1 MAGSELQPGMLEL
14 LGTSRSLSPPHTQLL
29 LLFFFFFPLFGSAAE
44 DLSCPLLLGD
54 GAGIFSLPLLAG
66 NGFAA
71 VS

>member
-29 LLFFFFFPLFGSAAE
+29 LLFFFSPLFGSAAE

-71 VS
+71 AS